1 VHPLN
6 VYTFSVLC
14 IPAVSKHQEGKMGT
28 AKPPQPVKLIAS
40 LFAGRPSLL
49 EAARARLEKAFGP
62 ADYQSEQ
69 LPFDHTDYY
78 TPEFGPDLARVIL
91 AFERLVDPGDLAAI
105 KRQTNALEAE
115 WLFEGRRQVNIDPGY
130 VSLSK
135 LVLASTKNHAHRLY
149 LADGIYG
156 EVTLHYRDG
165 AFHPWPWT
173 YPDYASPHYC
183 ALFEEIRDVYRQ
195 QLRQV

>member
-1 VHPLN
+1 
-6 VYTFSVLC
+6 
-14 IPAVSKHQEGKMGT
+14 MGT
-28 AKPPQPVKLIAS
+28 AKQPQPVKLIAS
-40 LFAGRPSLL
+40 LFAGHPSLL
-49 EAARARLEKAFGP
+49 EAARARLEETFGP
-62 ADYQSEQ
+62 IDYQSEH

-78 TPEFGPDLARVIL
+78 APEFGPGLVRLIL
-91 AFERLVDPGDLAAI
+91 AFARLVDPGHLAAI

-115 WLFEGRRQVNIDPGY
+115 WLVEGHRQVNIDPGY

-165 AFHPWPWT
+165 AFRPWPWT
-173 YPDYASPHYC
+173 YPDYASPCYC
-183 ALFEEIRDVYRQ
+183 ALFDHVRHLYRD
-195 QLRQV
+195 QLREM